1 MPPLTFLT
9 KALQAAANSDF
20 NIAVSRGKPR
30 HNKGKIFQHTDEQKK
45 TGVWQSI
52 SDRVNVLG
60 VAKHPTTDMKEKW
73 RAMCGVV
80 RKEMSQER
88 SYTGKTGV
96 IWR

>member
-1 MPPLTFLT
+1 LQLAEENLDTIREKFSSILT
-9 KALQAAANSDF
+9 
-20 NIAVSRGKPR
+20 
-30 HNKGKIFQHTDEQKK
+30 NKKK

-88 SYTGKTGV
+88 SYTGKAGV